1 MTKEQSELAEERW
14 ASLSEAERIALR
26 KEIGKGMRG
35 YWSSLTPEQR
45 SAIGKK
51 AAETRKKN
59 KLAKARG
66 ETL

>member
-1 MTKEQSELAEERW
+1 MTEKQAELAVERW
-14 ASLSEAERIALR
+14 EAMTEAERLAIR
-26 KEIGKGMRG
+26 KEIGVGMRS

-51 AAETRKKN
+51 AAETRKRN